1 MNYFNCSAQE
11 LEQEY
16 QALKNQYED
25 VKGKGLNLNMARGKP
40 GKAQL
45 DLSLDMLDV
54 INSKSEFVGA
64 DKMDSIRAA
73 LPEPLSSS
81 RRTLRSA
88 ASCSAIFSALTIKML
103 WSAEA
108 QALT

>member
-54 INSKSEFVGA
+54 INSKSA
-64 DKMDSIRAA
+64 
-73 LPEPLSSS
+73 
-81 RRTLRSA
+81 
-88 ASCSAIFSALTIKML
+88 AIFSALTIKML